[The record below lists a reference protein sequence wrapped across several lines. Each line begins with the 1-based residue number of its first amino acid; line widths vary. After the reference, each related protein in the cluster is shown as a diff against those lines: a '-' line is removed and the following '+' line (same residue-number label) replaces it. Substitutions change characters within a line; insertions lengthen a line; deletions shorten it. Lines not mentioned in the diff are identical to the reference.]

1 MVNEAATMD
10 ERERD
15 AFLGV
20 GGTGVIS
27 FAGDPDEPPHTVPVS
42 YGYDADTTAFFFR
55 LAVGGG
61 SEKADA
67 VDRPVSFVTY
77 ERGEEGARSV
87 VATGTLEHTSESDIA
102 TETLAALERVHIPIV
117 DIFERPPSQV
127 DFEFYRLVPDTLE
140 GRTESST
147 AV

>member
-1 MVNEAATMD
+1 MD
-10 ERERD
+10 EQERD

-20 GGTGVIS
+20 GGTGVIA
-27 FAGDPDEPPHTVPVS
+27 FASEPDEPPHTVPVS
-42 YGYDADTTAFFFR
+42 YGYDAETTAFFFR

-67 VDRPVSFVTY
+67 VDRPVSFVTH
-77 ERGEEGARSV
+77 ERNGEGARSV
-87 VATGTLEHTSESDIA
+87 VATGSLEPTAEAEIA

-117 DIFERPPSQV
+117 DIFGQPPAQV

-140 GRTESST
+140 GRVESST
-147 AV
+147 AF